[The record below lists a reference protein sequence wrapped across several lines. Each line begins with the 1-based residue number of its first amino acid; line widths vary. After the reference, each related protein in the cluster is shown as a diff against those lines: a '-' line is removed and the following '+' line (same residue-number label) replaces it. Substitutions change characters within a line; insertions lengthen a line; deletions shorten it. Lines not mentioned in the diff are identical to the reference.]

1 MNDIQSLLSLD
12 WAALIFSIF
21 IMMSSAIAVVTVVGK
36 FSEIIKK
43 PVWWIKDKQ
52 KDHELIIENAKAI
65 QELSKR
71 HEEDT
76 RQSILHDERIRND
89 LEKLT
94 KLVIDKQIDDIR
106 YEILDF
112 ASALSSGRRYSK
124 EQFDHIIKIHEKYE
138 NILKENGLENGQVTA
153 SMEVIMDIYKEKL
166 KNGF

>member
-1 MNDIQSLLSLD
+1 MSDIQPLLGID
-12 WAALIFSIF
+12 WVTLILSVF
-21 IMMSSAIAVVTVVGK
+21 IIMSSTIAIVTVIGK
-36 FSEIIKK
+36 FSEIIKR

-94 KLVIDKQIDDIR
+94 KLVIDKQVDDIR

-112 ASALSSGRRYSK
+112 ASALSAGRRFNK
-124 EQFDHIIKIHEKYE
+124 EQFEHIIKIHEKYE
-138 NILKENGLENGQVTA
+138 TILEENGLENGQTTA
-153 SMEVIMDIYKEKL
+153 SMEVVMDIYKEKL
-166 KNGF
+166 RTGF